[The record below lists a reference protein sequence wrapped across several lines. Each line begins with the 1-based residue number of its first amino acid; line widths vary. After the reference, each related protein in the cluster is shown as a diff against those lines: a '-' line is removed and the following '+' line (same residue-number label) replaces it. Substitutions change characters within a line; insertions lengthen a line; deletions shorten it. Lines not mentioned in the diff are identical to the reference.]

1 MPYTKEYIDAIR
13 VESIRIAAAE
23 VELEFALRKVL
34 NSPKYDCLNNEW
46 KAGVL
51 LKLENGGEYDPEG

>member
-1 MPYTKEYIDAIR
+1 MPYTKQYIDAIR

-23 VELEFALRKVL
+23 VDLEIALRKVL
-34 NSPKYDCLNNEW
+34 DSPKYNCLNNEW

-51 LKLENGGEYDPEG
+51 LKLENNGEYDPEG